1 MPNKYH
7 EFIKPSVH
15 RAYVDLKPHEALI
28 ARIAE
33 LEKNLNSTL
42 RDKQL
47 LMDKCE
53 QNLDASQH
61 HAKEEKKV
69 RKEAEKLKRD
79 LALMKIQNKK
89 LQAKLDKST

>member
-1 MPNKYH
+1 MTR
-7 EFIKPSVH
+7 V
-15 RAYVDLKPHEALI
+15 
-28 ARIAE
+28 AE
-33 LEKNLNSTL
+33 LEKYLNNAL

-53 QNLDASQH
+53 QNIDASKH
-61 HAKEEKKV
+61 HAEGEKKA

-89 LQAKLDKST
+89 LQAKLDKSS